1 MAYTRG
7 QNVPA
12 FGIQLK
18 PTVVSDRMRRFFGVS
33 IEREVIKYNKGKHLN
48 DFKENLKLWSY
59 GSFEDLSRY
68 VGLKVQDSII
78 NSKDATTGAKF
89 KPLARKTIAARAM
102 MKGKHAKNNVPLALT
117 GKLYEVATGR
127 RIRNAG
133 GNASSGNVQ
142 KDGIRLQQRV
152 NYQPGEAQAVGS
164 FYWQLSGP
172 KVRHLYGYSQVFNNV
187 RKGGKNKG
195 KSMPFEAKVPARPF
209 IPKFTNSFFKI
220 WKAQIDKEFR
230 KVINASVQGSKPIVK
245 SYGYVDKF
253 K

>member
-18 PTVVSDRMRRFFGVS
+18 PSFVNERMRRFFGVS

-48 DFKENLKLWSY
+48 EFKENLRLFSY
-59 GSFEDLSRY
+59 SAFEDLSRY
-68 VGLKVQDSII
+68 IGLKVDDSIRY
-78 NSKDATTGAKF
+78 SKDATTGAKF

-102 MKGKHAKNNVPLALT
+102 AKGKHAKNNVPLALT
-117 GKLYEVATGR
+117 GKLHEIATGR
-127 RIRNAG
+127 RIKNAG
-133 GNASSGNVQ
+133 GNASSGSVQ

-152 NYQPGEAQAVGS
+152 NYQPGESQPVGS

-172 KVRHLYGYSQVFNNV
+172 KVRHLYGYNQVFNNV

-209 IPKFTNSFFKI
+209 VPKFTNSFFKI
-220 WKAQIDKEFR
+220 WKSQLDKDF
-230 KVINASVQGSKPIVK
+230 KKIINASVQGSKPIIK

-253 K
+253 

>member
-1 MAYTRG
+1 MAWTRG
-7 QNVPA
+7 QNSPA

-18 PTVVSDRMRRFFGVS
+18 PSFVSDRMRKFFGIS
-33 IEREVIKYNKGKHLN
+33 IEREIIKYNKGKHLN

-68 VGLKVQDSII
+68 IGLKVQDSIRD
-78 NSKDATTGAKF
+78 SKDATTGAKF

-102 MKGKHAKNNVPLALT
+102 MKGKYAKDNVPLALT

-152 NYQPGEAQAVGS
+152 NYQPGEARMGIHKSLITSVRAVRIKAS
-164 FYWQLSGP
+164 QCHLKLRYQLDHLFLSLQTVSSRSG
-172 KVRHLYGYSQVFNNV
+172 KL
-187 RKGGKNKG
+187 K
-195 KSMPFEAKVPARPF
+195 
-209 IPKFTNSFFKI
+209 
-220 WKAQIDKEFR
+220 
-230 KVINASVQGSKPIVK
+230 
-245 SYGYVDKF
+245 
-253 K
+253 